1 MCMDKGNGKTGVNA
15 ELAEAE
21 RCFKQ
26 GNFERTRQ
34 ICERVLVEHPED
46 VGALNIL
53 GASLARTGRIQE
65 AIKAAEKVCSLSPG
79 NAIYYSNLSYLQ
91 KVTGNVQKAILMMA
105 LAVIS
110 DTGNTVNQAKFA
122 RLIDHL
128 EFYQLSAETRPVKEA
143 IKVCL
148 SNPDIDHGSFSVAWH
163 SLIMLD
169 PVFIRLAGIT
179 QDGGFNKQAEEANTT
194 ELEEPLADPFFL
206 LGLRSLQAV
215 NAKYERIITFLRHYF
230 ISRIGD
236 YDPEKFLLFLC
247 ALAEHCNLNEFVYTR
262 TREEQEMAVA
272 LERELDLS
280 ASADADTMARI
291 ALIACYKDLALLD
304 NAGKLAESG
313 DNSKNEAFARLIKNT
328 ISIPGKITEFQAGIP
343 AISPRDDSTKT
354 VVSSSVAKQYEQNPY
369 PRWRHLDLPVLAEKQ
384 RAMGRG
390 KKIMVAGCGTGYEPL
405 NLAAYYPEADILGL
419 DLSVPS
425 LAYGKQKAEEFGI
438 GNVEFKQADILDV
451 EELGQ
456 QFDLITSCG
465 VLHHME
471 DPVEG
476 WSKLLNCLK
485 PDGMMKVALYSEIAR
500 ESVVLCRNWI
510 EEQGFAPTP
519 EGIRDFRQAVMELDD
534 ANPLKEIMNW
544 TDFFSMS
551 MCRDLVFH
559 VQEHR
564 VTLPW
569 IKSALEE
576 LGLCCLSMRISNP
589 VFRKEYLSQ
598 YPQDPALKNL
608 DSLDEYEKQ
617 NPRVFRDM
625 YQFWCCRK
633 DSVTVQ
639 RPPAWF
645 YTIGLS

>member
-1 MCMDKGNGKTGVNA
+1 MDKGNGKTDVIA
-15 ELAEAE
+15 ELAKAE
-21 RCFKQ
+21 RYFSQ
-26 GNFERTRQ
+26 GNFELAGQ
-34 ICERVLVEHPED
+34 ICDKVLIAD
-46 VGALNIL
+46 SDNVGALNIL
-53 GASLARTGRIQE
+53 GASLTRTGKIPQ
-65 AIKAAEKVCSLSPG
+65 AIKVAEKACSLSPG
-79 NAIYYSNLSYLQ
+79 NAVYYSNLSYLHSI
-91 KVTGNVQKAILMMA
+91 TGNVQKAILVMA

-110 DTGNTVNQAKFA
+110 DTKNTVNQAKFA

-128 EFYQLSAETRPVKEA
+128 EFYQLTAETGPVKEA

-169 PVFIRLAGIT
+169 PVFIRLASIT
-179 QDGGFNKQAEEANTT
+179 QDGNFKKQAEEVNAR
-194 ELEEPLADPFFL
+194 ELEEPLAEPFFL
-206 LGLRSLQAV
+206 LGLKSLQAV
-215 NAKYERIITFLRHYF
+215 DAKYERIITFFRHYF
-230 ISRIGD
+230 ISRIDD
-236 YDPEKFLLFLC
+236 YDSEKFLPFLC
-247 ALAEHCNLNEFVYTR
+247 ALAEHCNLNEFVYSCTR
-262 TREEQEMAVA
+262 QEQEMAVA
-272 LERELDLS
+272 LEGELDLM
-280 ASADADTMARI
+280 ANVDADTMARI
-291 ALIACYKDLALLD
+291 ALIACYKDLVQLD
-304 NAGKLAESG
+304 YAGKLAESG
-313 DNSKNEAFARLIKNT
+313 ANSQNSAFAGLIKNT
-328 ISIPGKITEFQAGIP
+328 ISIPGKITEFHAGIP
-343 AISPRDDSTKT
+343 AISPRDDSTQND
-354 VVSSSVAKQYEQNPY
+354 VSSFVAKQYEQNPY

-390 KKIMVAGCGTGYEPL
+390 RKILVAGCGTGYEPL
-405 NLAAYYPEADILGL
+405 NLAAYYPEADILGV
-419 DLSVPS
+419 DLSIPS
-425 LAYGKQKAEEFGI
+425 LAYGKQKADEFGI

-476 WSKLLNCLK
+476 WSKLLNCLR

-519 EGIRDFRQAVMELDD
+519 EGIRDFRQAVMDLDD

-544 TDFFSMS
+544 TDFYSMS

-569 IKSALEE
+569 IKSALDE

-589 VFRKEYLSQ
+589 VFRKEYLAQ
-598 YPQDPALKNL
+598 YPQDPALKDL
-608 DSLDEYEKQ
+608 DALNEYENK